1 MKEMEMKD
9 DDTTDFV
16 EAIIDCIFQSGA
28 PHEMKMGM
36 LEAMEPSVEAAY
48 RLGQTRVKPV
58 RLMTADDLVS

>member
-16 EAIIDCIFQSGA
+16 QAIFDCIFQSGA

-36 LEAMEPSVEAAY
+36 LEAMEPSIEAAY
-48 RLGQTRVKPV
+48 QLGQTRVKPV
-58 RLMTADDLVS
+58 RLITADDLVS